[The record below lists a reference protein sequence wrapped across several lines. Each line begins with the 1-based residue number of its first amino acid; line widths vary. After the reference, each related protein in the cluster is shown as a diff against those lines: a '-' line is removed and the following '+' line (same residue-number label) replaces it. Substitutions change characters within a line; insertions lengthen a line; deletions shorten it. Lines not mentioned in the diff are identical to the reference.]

1 MSVKKPWRSA
11 KIDTMGQAPRPR
23 YDHCAEFIASQ
34 GNLIIYGGRNYDL
47 FEISGKISMGDIFVL
62 NLNFLVWCN
71 VKIISGRAIERF
83 DFISFQH
90 GKKCINSF

>member
-1 MSVKKPWRSA
+1 
-11 KIDTMGQAPRPR
+11 MGQAPRPR
-23 YDHCAEFIASQ
+23 YDHGAEFISSQ

-71 VKIISGRAIERF
+71 VKIISGRSLERF

-90 GKKCINSF
+90 GNLLQFFR